1 MIYPL
6 YPLNLRCFALAPA
19 WDPRIPGRG
28 VADHRRHESPAQGP
42 CSAPTASA
50 RASRGSRISGAGGW
64 VDHRRL
70 DHRGEGT

>member
-28 VADHRRHESPAQGP
+28 VADHRRHESPHKGHAQLLRQ
-42 CSAPTASA
+42 A
-50 RASRGSRISGAGGW
+50 RERLEGAGYQVPAAGW
-64 VDHRRL
+64 IT
-70 DHRGEGT
+70 GG